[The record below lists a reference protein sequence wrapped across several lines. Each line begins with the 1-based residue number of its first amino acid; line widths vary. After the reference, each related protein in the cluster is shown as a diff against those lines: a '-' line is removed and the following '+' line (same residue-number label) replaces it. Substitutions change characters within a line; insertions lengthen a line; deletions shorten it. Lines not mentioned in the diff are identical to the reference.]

1 MSASNDEVTRLI
13 QSWQS
18 GDPEALER
26 LLPLVYADL
35 RAMAAYRLAGEEN
48 GPGTLQPTALVH
60 DVFLRMAGAERL
72 DIASSAH
79 LFHVAGRIM
88 RNILVDRARQA
99 GAGKRGG
106 EWQRVDL
113 IEAMGLPIPEN
124 TRLGLLDSAIEGL
137 EKIDPRLA
145 RIVELRYFVGLSV
158 PQVAAVLEVDERTV
172 YRDWALAKSWL
183 QRELEA

>member
-1 MSASNDEVTRLI
+1 MTRLI
-13 QSWQS
+13 HLWQS
-18 GDPEALER
+18 GDAGALDR

-35 RAMAAYRLAGEEN
+35 RAMAARRLSEERN

-60 DVFLRMAGAERL
+60 DVFLRLVGAEKL
-72 DIASSAH
+72 DVESGAH
-79 LFHVAGRIM
+79 LFHIAGRMM
-88 RNILVDRARQA
+88 RRILIDRSRQA
-99 GAGKRGG
+99 DAEKRGG

-113 IEAMGLPIPEN
+113 AEALKLPTPEN
-124 TRLGLLDSAIEGL
+124 TNLGLLDTAIGGL

-172 YRDWALAKSWL
+172 YRDWALARIWL
-183 QRELEA
+183 RREMER